1 MRKASRRSGSN
12 GSARAPA
19 AEPARAGS
27 LAVAGHMR
35 LRSYQV
41 GALPLVNH
49 FLQRLGLEQILR
61 EQLPPDDPRQE
72 LPTARII
79 TLLVRN
85 VLVSREPLYR
95 VPEWVAPYAP
105 ELFDLYHCDLPLL
118 HDDRLGA
125 GLARLAA
132 ATTPAL
138 ILAVTRA
145 ALRVFRVSL
154 DELHN
159 DSTTVSFHGAYAAAA
174 TPSKEAGR
182 PQPAI
187 TWGHSKDHRPD
198 LKQLLFTLTLSR
210 DGGVPVYFQVDSG
223 NTNDDDTHRQTWDLL
238 HQLVGRADFLYVA
251 DCKLASRENLHH
263 LAARGGRFVT
273 VLPASRGEDATFRER
288 LRQTPGAVEWRDCW
302 LRGDPTDPDDVIR
315 VCAQEELSSDGYRLL
330 WYHSLRKA
338 EHDEAARVE
347 RSVRATRDLEAL
359 RQRLA
364 GPRSRLRER
373 ELVEQAVAKILAER
387 QVEGLWRVE
396 ILEQRQEKFRQVRRG
411 RPTEDTPFRREIT
424 LRFDLRWTID
434 EPQWQLAR
442 RDDGVFPLLTN
453 DRQLAPQE
461 VLAAYKRQPPIEKRF
476 AQLKSD
482 YDIAPVFLKS
492 PRRVVGLFTVY
503 YFALLVQ
510 ALLERDLRRALE
522 HHAAAALPDEQD
534 DARAIALYPEGRLAR
549 RPTTRRILDA
559 LEPLRRHELTLGPP
573 GAHDQPTTFHDEL
586 SPVQRRLLKLLNLN
600 PDTYGR

>member
-95 VPEWVAPYAP
+95 VPEWVAQYAP

-125 GLARLAA
+125 CLARLAA

-174 TPSKEAGR
+174 TPRKEAGR

-263 LAARGGRFVT
+263 LASRWRS
-273 VLPASRGEDATFRER
+273 ASRSRVART
-288 LRQTPGAVEWRDCW
+288 LRSTRA
-302 LRGDPTDPDDVIR
+302 
-315 VCAQEELSSDGYRLL
+315 ASSC
-330 WYHSLRKA
+330 S
-338 EHDEAARVE
+338 
-347 RSVRATRDLEAL
+347 AL
-359 RQRLA
+359 R
-364 GPRSRLRER
+364 SE
-373 ELVEQAVAKILAER
+373 
-387 QVEGLWRVE
+387 
-396 ILEQRQEKFRQVRRG
+396 
-411 RPTEDTPFRREIT
+411 
-424 LRFDLRWTID
+424 
-434 EPQWQLAR
+434 
-442 RDDGVFPLLTN
+442 
-453 DRQLAPQE
+453 
-461 VLAAYKRQPPIEKRF
+461 
-476 AQLKSD
+476 
-482 YDIAPVFLKS
+482 
-492 PRRVVGLFTVY
+492 
-503 YFALLVQ
+503 
-510 ALLERDLRRALE
+510 
-522 HHAAAALPDEQD
+522 
-534 DARAIALYPEGRLAR
+534 
-549 RPTTRRILDA
+549 
-559 LEPLRRHELTLGPP
+559 
-573 GAHDQPTTFHDEL
+573 
-586 SPVQRRLLKLLNLN
+586 
-600 PDTYGR
+600 